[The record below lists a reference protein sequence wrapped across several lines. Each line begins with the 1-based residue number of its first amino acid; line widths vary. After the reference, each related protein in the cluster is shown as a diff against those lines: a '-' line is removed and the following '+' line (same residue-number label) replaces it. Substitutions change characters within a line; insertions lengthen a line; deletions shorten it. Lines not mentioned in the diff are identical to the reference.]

1 MVTIWSKKAMAELKK
16 AYLYI
21 LLDSMQNAE
30 IVRDEIIDVT
40 MELPKHPEKY
50 PLDKFKKNNDGTW
63 RAFEKHH
70 YRVSYRITPD
80 AIRIVRLRHTSR
92 SPLNF

>member
-1 MVTIWSKKAMAELKK
+1 MVTVWSNTAKAELHK

-21 LLDSMQNAE
+21 LLDSLQNAE
-30 IVRDEIIDVT
+30 MVRDEIIDAT
-40 MELPKHPEKY
+40 INLPKHPEKY
-50 PLDKFKKNNDGTW
+50 PLDKFKKDNDGTW

-70 YRVSYRITPD
+70 YRISYGIMPNQ
-80 AIRIVRLRHTSR
+80 IRVVRMRHTSR